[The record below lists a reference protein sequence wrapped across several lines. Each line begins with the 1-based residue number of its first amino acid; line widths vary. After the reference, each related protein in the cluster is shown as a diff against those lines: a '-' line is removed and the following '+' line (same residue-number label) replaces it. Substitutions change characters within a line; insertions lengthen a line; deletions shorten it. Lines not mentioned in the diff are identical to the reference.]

1 MNLKQAIVIVNEFTQ
16 DGSRGGTPGAYVER
30 YMARDGSAETVSP
43 VYVIS
48 EQVARLKRRLE
59 KDYVDTYSDDELIGY
74 TIYDYLTRYVAR
86 GSATEKLIL
95 NGESDERVLYDS
107 FDKIQGYSGIAF
119 GPRSIALAHDEFK
132 EICDV
137 IQEEH
142 DKGKPV
148 LKTVISFD
156 TDYLKEMGVMPP
168 DIEVKKRGD
177 LYGKTD
183 QAKLRLAIQ
192 NGLKTISNQYS
203 DLDYV
208 GVIQVDTK
216 HVHCHL
222 AMVDKGKGKRFTK
235 DGKQKGMINDNM
247 KQSMRRGIDNYLT
260 EYQIIKPLTTQ
271 MESERSNTISYVKRF
286 VNKVIEERGIPQY
299 LIACLPKDN
308 KNLWYASNKA
318 DGGEDDIM
326 TIEGEKVHGNMK
338 KANAIM
344 RDYVVNILNRPDS
357 TFPDLMRTEHIK
369 LEAKKRKGD
378 FDNVTVP
385 RKRTYIDSDGNKQ
398 TVVDRIPITPD
409 EVVRQKEAEYK
420 DSVIEKCMNAVYD
433 VLKGIDDE
441 SMVLRTPFIDAMSLP
456 YEEMLSYVKDDEL
469 IEFGFRLRS
478 YSSRLNYHTKNYE
491 KINEAL
497 HDYEDGDTE
506 SYDPAS
512 KAVYDFLKIEQE
524 YNHALMDKYRSFL
537 HFYHVRDEYKDEYED
552 LMIKRH
558 TVNNRMAMKNDR
570 NLRAMKE
577 ENAEEYGIRT
587 YGLKGG
593 SYLITNLVVFD
604 EMLNDEIVEY
614 GRGLRNFHEKM
625 ATFGLLYDEQ
635 KNDIAEGLTYD
646 FDDVKAYDIHHM
658 LYDFTYDF
666 RISMPNIDN
675 FVNMSNKRYEAYQKA
690 LDYLDAT
697 GQPGAFEGIINPV
710 DILSAKTLADT
721 YVGTGDTM
729 YRNKYDDLDVL
740 EMDSSTIRLR
750 HPIYN
755 GNLNN
760 KQLARMFNLMLSSG
774 IYEDI
779 HDEPGI
785 TVIKE

>member
-1 MNLKQAIVIVNEFTQ
+1 MSLKQAIVIVNEFTQ

-30 YMARDGSAETVSP
+30 YMARDGSAEIVSP
-43 VYVIS
+43 VYVIPD
-48 EQVARLKRRLE
+48 QVARLKRRLE
-59 KDYVDTYSDDELIGY
+59 KDYVNKSSDDEF
-74 TIYDYLTRYVAR
+74 TENTMYDYLTKYVAR
-86 GSATEKLIL
+86 NSATEKLIL

-156 TDYLKEMGVMPP
+156 TDYLKKMGVIPP
-168 DIEVKKRGD
+168 DVEVKKRGD

-192 NGLKTISNQYS
+192 NGLKTISKQYS

-235 DGKQKGMINDNM
+235 DGRQKGMINDNM
-247 KQSMRRGIDNYLT
+247 KQSIRHGIDNYLD
-260 EYQIIKPLTTQ
+260 EYQIIKPLTVQ
-271 MESERSNTISYVKRF
+271 MDSEKSNTISYVKRF
-286 VNKVIEERGIPQY
+286 INKVIEERGIPQY

-326 TIEGEKVHGNMK
+326 TIKGKKVHGNMK
-338 KANAIM
+338 KANVIM
-344 RDYVVNILNRPDS
+344 RDYVISILNRPDS

-369 LEAKKRKGD
+369 LEARKRKGD
-378 FDNVTVP
+378 FDNVTIP
-385 RKRTYIDSDGNKQ
+385 RERFYVGSKGKRQKVIDQ
-398 TVVDRIPITPD
+398 ILITPD
-409 EVVRQKEAEYK
+409 EAVRREEEKYK
-420 DSVIEKCMNAVYD
+420 DKIIEQCMNAVYD

-441 SMVLRTPFIDAMSLP
+441 SMILRTPFIDAMSLP
-456 YEEMLSYVKDDEL
+456 YEEMLNYVKDDEL

-478 YSSRLNYHTKNYE
+478 YSSRLNYHTKNYK

-506 SYDPAS
+506 NYDPTS
-512 KAVYDFLKIEQE
+512 KVVYDFLKIEQE

-537 HFYHVRDEYKDEYED
+537 HFYHVRDEYKEDYED

-558 TVNNRMAMKNDR
+558 TVNNRMTMKNDR
-570 NLRAMKE
+570 NLRSMGE
-577 ENAEEYGIRT
+577 EKAEEYGIRT

-593 SYLITNLVVFD
+593 SYIITNIAVFD
-604 EMLNDEIVEY
+604 EMLNEEMVEY

-635 KNDIAEGLTYD
+635 KNDIAEGLKYD

-666 RISMPNIDN
+666 RISMTNIDN
-675 FVNMSNKRYEAYQKA
+675 FVEISNKRYEAYQKA
-690 LDYLDAT
+690 LDYLDKT

-710 DILSAKTLADT
+710 DILSAKTLADM
-721 YVGTGDTM
+721 YVNTGDTM
-729 YRNKYDDLDVL
+729 YHNKYDDLDIL

-774 IYEDI
+774 AYDDMSEDTS
-779 HDEPGI
+779 I
-785 TVIKE
+785 TVVRE